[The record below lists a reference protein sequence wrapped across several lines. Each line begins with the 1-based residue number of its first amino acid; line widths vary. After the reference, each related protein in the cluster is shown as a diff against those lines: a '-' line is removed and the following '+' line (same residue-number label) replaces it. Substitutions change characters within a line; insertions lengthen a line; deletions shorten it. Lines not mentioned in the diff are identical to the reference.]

1 MLSRLFC
8 HAVVVLIYLGG
19 AGPANAQSQPPN
31 ILFILADD
39 LRWDALGCAAN
50 SVVKTPN
57 IDRLASQGV
66 MFQNAFV
73 TTSICAVSRASIF
86 SGQYERR
93 HGIAD
98 FRTSFT
104 PDAWAKTYPAL
115 LGEGGYRLGFIG
127 KFGVGP
133 KSGMPV
139 DTFAFWRGF
148 AGQGSYFAKD
158 RTKHLTAVMG
168 DQALE
173 FLRLCTV
180 DRPFSLSISLKAPH
194 VQDGATPE
202 FQYDPRDKQ
211 LYAGQTM
218 PVSPIATEEVFQH
231 LPQPVQESEART
243 RWKRRFANPA
253 MYQETVRSYYRLVTG
268 IDREVGRILD
278 ALDRFGLAENTVI
291 IFTSDNGF
299 FLGERGLAGKWF
311 MYEESIRIPLIIF
324 DPRLPSS
331 QKGTSREE
339 MVLNIDLAPT
349 ILDYA
354 GVKIPS
360 VMQGESLKPLV
371 EAPTW
376 KWRKEFFYEHHTASN
391 IIARNEGMR
400 DKRWKYIRYLDSVP
414 MVEEVYD
421 LEEDPYE
428 LRNLATDPDSE
439 RQLKKL
445 RKRFEKLQAAA
456 E

>member
-1 MLSRLFC
+1 
-8 HAVVVLIYLGG
+8 V
-19 AGPANAQSQPPN
+19 
-31 ILFILADD
+31 ILILADD
-39 LRWDALGCAAN
+39 LRWDALGCAGN
-50 SVVKTPN
+50 SVVQTPSL
-57 IDRLASQGV
+57 DRLASRGV

-73 TTSICAVSRASIF
+73 TTSICAVSRASIL
-86 SGQYERR
+86 SGQYQRR

-98 FRTSFT
+98 FSTSFT
-104 PDAWAKTYPAL
+104 PEAWAQSYPAL
-115 LGEGGYRLGFIG
+115 LGENGYRLGFIG

-133 KSGMPV
+133 KRDMPV
-139 DTFAFWRGF
+139 DTFEFWRGY
-148 AGQGSYFAKD
+148 AGQGSYFAKG
-158 RTKHLTAVMG
+158 RTNHLTAVMG

-202 FQYDPRDKQ
+202 FQYDPRDKD
-211 LYAGQTM
+211 LYADTTI
-218 PVSPIATEEVFQH
+218 PVSPIANEEVFEA
-231 LPQPVQESEART
+231 LPRSVRESEART
-243 RWKRRFANPA
+243 RWKRRFANSE
-253 MYQETVRSYYRLVTG
+253 MHQESVRSYYRLVTG

-278 ALDRFGLAENTVI
+278 ALDQFGLAENTVV

-311 MYEESIRIPLIIF
+311 MYEESIRIPLIIC

-331 QKGTSREE
+331 QKGASREE

-354 GVKIPS
+354 GLKIPS
-360 VMQGESLKPLV
+360 AMQGNSLKPLV
-371 EAPTW
+371 EAATW
-376 KWRKEFFYEHHTASN
+376 KWRKEFFYEHHTASE

-400 DKRWKYIRYLDSVP
+400 DERWKYVQYLDSVP
-414 MVEEVYD
+414 LAEELYD
-421 LEEDPYE
+421 LQSDPQE
-428 LRNLATDPDSE
+428 LRNLVLDSKSE
-439 RQLKKL
+439 RQLKKM
-445 RKRFEKLQAAA
+445 RKRFEKLVKAA